1 MKRKFLFAAALAAAV
16 AALTPS
22 AAFAGEVT
30 GNGAAQG
37 DQREFDRA
45 CTRVSNDSDPAD
57 GGSGVVQRRRGAEL
71 GPQQGSAGTFVSAP
85 RGASDV
91 VLNFGD
97 GDFAWGCNGISTARS
112 SRL

>member
-1 MKRKFLFAAALAAAV
+1 MKKKFLLAAALTAAL

-30 GNGAAQG
+30 GNGQHKAING
-37 DQREFDRA
+37 NSP
-45 CTRVSNDSDPAD
+45 CVYSGLNDNDPAD
-57 GGSGVVQRRRGAEL
+57 GGSGVVQPGVVQNWGHTKGA
-71 GPQQGSAGTFVSAP
+71 PVVVSAP

-97 GDFAWGCNGISTARS
+97 GDFAWGCNGH
-112 SRL
+112 LFGQK